1 MNREML
7 LLADVLAREKNVD
20 KDIVYSVLEQALAQA
35 TKKYHDPSWEVRV
48 AINHDDGTYESYRR
62 WLVVPDE
69 SGLQNPDA
77 EILLFEAQEL
87 QKNIQVD
94 EFIEEAI
101 ESVPFSRIGAQ
112 AAKQVIMQKIR
123 EAEREQVIVDFLA
136 RDEKIF
142 NGTVKRGDRGGDLL
156 LEVGRVEARLP
167 RDQMIPKENF
177 RVGDRVKAYILR
189 TEKGLRGT
197 QIIVSRTAPE
207 FMAALFT
214 NEVPEIE
221 QGLLHIKGVA
231 RDPGNRAKLAV
242 FTTDKRIDPIG
253 TCVGVRGTR
262 IQAVMNEL
270 AGERADIVVWNEDPV
285 QYVIAALA
293 PANISSILVD
303 EEKNSVDVVADENNL
318 ALAIGRNGQNVRL
331 AAELTGWRVNIL
343 SDEEASNKHAH
354 EQQRIRALFMSKL
367 DVDQDAAD
375 ILIEE
380 GYTNLEEVAY
390 VAEEEMLAI
399 EAFDA
404 DTVMELRI
412 RARDALVTEAIVSEE
427 VVDSLDA
434 QLMNLR
440 GMERSIATRL
450 GQAGIKT
457 VQQLAQLTYD
467 EFGAILAL
475 DLERAQALIDN
486 SFDDLTD
493 DEQDLI
499 DAKYDKRAK
508 EIQEHAWSL
517 I

>member
-1 MNREML
+1 M
-7 LLADVLAREKNVD
+7 
-20 KDIVYSVLEQALAQA
+20 
-35 TKKYHDPSWEVRV
+35 
-48 AINHDDGTYESYRR
+48 
-62 WLVVPDE
+62 
-69 SGLQNPDA
+69 
-77 EILLFEAQEL
+77 
-87 QKNIQVD
+87 
-94 EFIEEAI
+94 
-101 ESVPFSRIGAQ
+101 
-112 AAKQVIMQKIR
+112 
-123 EAEREQVIVDFLA
+123 
-136 RDEKIF
+136 
-142 NGTVKRGDRGGDLL
+142 
-156 LEVGRVEARLP
+156 EARLP